1 MQNVSVGISDVGIY
15 LPTPLMDLETLFA
28 RRIKEAPGLERR
40 LRRAI
45 DSTGQKSIRFPQ
57 PWEDSAS
64 IAAQSAYGLLKRHPE
79 MLPGLRYLATGTESS
94 VDQSKPM
101 AAYVEGML
109 QTAGLD
115 VPETLMTFQAQ
126 HACAGGTIAI
136 LGIAGLLAMSP
147 ERSESG
153 LVISSDIAR
162 YDAPSTA
169 EITQGAGAI
178 SVLVENNPRLMEL
191 DLDTQGLCS
200 RDVDDFFRPN
210 GSVTAKVKG
219 GYSIQCYN
227 EALDVAFHDHCSR
240 RGQTPAEVLHTTDM
254 FIFHVPFKMMA
265 LTAFQRLVS
274 HNIGI
279 HGEELQKFVSDRGFE
294 ESLEPNTVVGN
305 LYTASTLLALVFLL
319 RERYEKFGKEIVG
332 KTFMLGSYGS
342 GNTMII
348 VSGRIAPGAPEV
360 IESWDLDSAL
370 TSARPAGLD
379 LYETWLSAP
388 HSDERLKALFTEADV
403 PPESFYLSGIREDG
417 YRQYAFK
424 NG

>member
-15 LPTPLMDLETLFA
+15 IPSPLMNLETLFD
-28 RRIKEAPGLERR
+28 RRVKEHPDLERR

-45 DSTGQKSIRFPQ
+45 DSTGQKSIRFPH
-57 PWEDSAS
+57 PWEDSVT
-64 IAAQSAYGLLKRHPE
+64 IAAQSAYDLLKRRPE

-109 QTAGLD
+109 QRAGID

-126 HACAGGTIAI
+126 HACAGGTVAI

-147 ERSESG
+147 GRPESG

-169 EITQGAGAI
+169 EITHGAGAI
-178 SVLVENNPRLMEL
+178 SVLIENNPRLMEL

-219 GYSIQCYN
+219 GYSIQCYD
-227 EALDVAFHDHCSR
+227 EALNVAFHDHCAR
-240 RGQTPAEVLHTTDM
+240 RGQAPDEVLRGTDM
-254 FIFHVPFKMMA
+254 FIFHVPFKTMA
-265 LTAFQRLVS
+265 LTALQRLAS
-274 HNIGI
+274 HHIGI

-319 RERYEKFGKEIVG
+319 RERYEKFGKDIVG

-379 LYETWLSAP
+379 LYDTWLSAP
-388 HSDERLKALFTEADV
+388 HSDEKLKQLFTEADV
-403 PPESFYLSGIREDG
+403 PPESFYLGGIREDG

>member
-1 MQNVSVGISDVGIY
+1 
-15 LPTPLMDLETLFA
+15 MDLEKLYE
-28 RRIKEAPGLERR
+28 RRIAEDPKVQRR

-57 PWEDSAS
+57 PWEDSAT
-64 IAAQSAYGLLKRHPE
+64 IAAQSAYGLLKRNPSAI
-79 MLPGLRYLATGTESS
+79 PRLRYLATGTEST

-109 QTAGLD
+109 QASGLQ

-126 HACAGGTIAI
+126 HACAGGTVAM
-136 LGIAGLLAMSP
+136 LGIAGILGLSP
-147 ERSESG
+147 GRKETG
-153 LVISSDIAR
+153 LVISSDVAR

-178 SVLVENNPRLMEL
+178 SVIVENDPRLMEL

-227 EALDVAFHDHCSR
+227 EALDTAFHDHCSR
-240 RGQTPAEVLHTTDM
+240 RGQTPEEVLYGTDM

-265 LTAFQRLVS
+265 LTAMQRLVS
-274 HNIGI
+274 HHVGI
-279 HGEELQKFVSDRGFE
+279 HGDELQSFVSERGFE

-305 LYTASTLLALVFLL
+305 LYTASTLLALAFQL
-319 RERYEKFGKEIVG
+319 RERYEKFGRDIVG
-332 KTFMLGSYGS
+332 KTVMLASYGS
-342 GNTMII
+342 GNTMIL
-348 VSGRIAPGAPEV
+348 VSGRIAAGAPEV
-360 IESWDLDSAL
+360 IESWDLDSVL
-370 TSARPAGLD
+370 SSGKQTEFSAYD
-379 LYETWLSAP
+379 TWLEAP
-388 HSDERLKALFTEADV
+388 HSAEKLRTLYTPDDI
-403 PPESFYLSGIREDG
+403 PEGSFYLEGLRDDG
-417 YRQYAFK
+417 YRLYNYK

>member
-1 MQNVSVGISDVGIY
+1 
-15 LPTPLMDLETLFA
+15 
-28 RRIKEAPGLERR
+28 
-40 LRRAI
+40 
-45 DSTGQKSIRFPQ
+45 
-57 PWEDSAS
+57 
-64 IAAQSAYGLLKRHPE
+64 
-79 MLPGLRYLATGTESS
+79 
-94 VDQSKPM
+94 M

-109 QTAGLD
+109 QAAGIE
-115 VPETLMTFQAQ
+115 VPETLMTFQTL
-126 HACAGGTIAI
+126 HACAGGTIAM
-136 LGIAGLLAMSP
+136 LGIAGMLAMSP
-147 ERSESG
+147 GRRESG

-178 SVLVENNPRLMEL
+178 SLLIENNPRLMEL

-219 GYSIQCYN
+219 GYSIQCYD
-227 EALDVAFHDHCSR
+227 EALDAAFYDHCVR
-240 RGQTPAEVLHTTDM
+240 RGQTPEEVLRGTDM
-254 FIFHVPFKMMA
+254 FILHVPFKMMA
-265 LTAFQRLVS
+265 LTALQRLVS
-274 HNIGI
+274 HHVGI
-279 HGEELQKFVSDRGFE
+279 HGAELHKFVSDRGFE
-294 ESLEPNTVVGN
+294 ESLEPNTLVGN
-305 LYTASTLLALVFLL
+305 LYTASTLLALAFLL
-319 RERYEKFGKEIVG
+319 RERYEMFGKEIVG

-360 IESWDLDSAL
+360 IESWNLDSVL
-370 TSARPAGLD
+370 NSARPSGFD

-388 HSDERLKALFTEADV
+388 HTDERLKELFTEAEL
-403 PPESFYLSGIREDG
+403 PPQSFYLGGIREDG